1 MKTSVENQNKL
12 IKYLYYIFQSINM
25 LISLVLPIFIK
36 RIVDAVSDKN
46 YALFKLNAI
55 IFAILILA
63 FICTLALSYYF
74 MIYYEEKE
82 LRWLRSKFYKY
93 LGFESL
99 NNLKNKS
106 LGSIIQ
112 LFNSDLEGIR
122 SFILE
127 IPYKRIV
134 KAIYLV
140 LIIILMLR
148 ENIYLSASILII
160 LPIFY
165 FIQNK
170 MSEKEAVVNK
180 GIEEANE
187 KLNSNIEE
195 FYNYNYT
202 IKAFNSSEDTII
214 KNEAGLDKYLEKVFE
229 RLKIDIVYDYF
240 MSNGLL
246 NILDLIIY
254 IFGGFL
260 YEMHKGRLESILNFE
275 SKFIDE
281 DAKDF
286 ESLELKDLSIEYNEL
301 ILDKINLEIKKGEKI
316 LIKGS
321 NGSGKTS
328 LLRTISGLE
337 TDYSGEILL
346 NGSEVNKESNL
357 LNKMIRLVPDKADI
371 FYGTI
376 EENINMFSNKSI
388 DKDTKIIKALGK
400 NNLSLDTVLASSMN
414 NLSGGEKKLIELERA
429 FQSTGEVFIFDE
441 PLNYID
447 KNNSDLVIDCIKD
460 FTKDKTVILVSH
472 NESIEKI
479 ADKVYE
485 IKNKKLIRI
494 K

>member
-1 MKTSVENQNKL
+1 
-12 IKYLYYIFQSINM
+12 M
-25 LISLVLPIFIK
+25 LISLAVPIFIK
-36 RIVDAVSDKN
+36 KIVDAVSDKN

-55 IFAILILA
+55 IFCVLILA
-63 FICTLALSYYF
+63 FIITLALSYYF
-74 MIYYEEKE
+74 MIYYEEKK
-82 LRWLRSKFYKY
+82 LRRLRSKFYNY

-122 SFILE
+122 SFIIE
-127 IPYKRIV
+127 IPYKRVV
-134 KAIYLV
+134 KAIYLL

-180 GIEEANE
+180 AIEEANE

-202 IKAFNSSEDTII
+202 IKAFNSNEDTII

-246 NILDLIIY
+246 NILDLIIH

-260 YEMHKGRLESILNFE
+260 VFKGSVSIGTLILFSQYVSKLWNPIEFYMSYPRENSLYEMHKERLASVINFE
-275 SKFIDE
+275 SKLIDE

-328 LLRTISGLE
+328 LLRAIAGLE
-337 TDYSGEILL
+337 RDYTGEIYL
-346 NGSEVNKESNL
+346 NG
-357 LNKMIRLVPDKADI
+357 
-371 FYGTI
+371 
-376 EENINMFSNKSI
+376 
-388 DKDTKIIKALGK
+388 TKI
-400 NNLSLDTVLASSMN
+400 N
-414 NLSGGEKKLIELERA
+414 
-429 FQSTGEVFIFDE
+429 
-441 PLNYID
+441 
-447 KNNSDLVIDCIKD
+447 KD
-460 FTKDKTVILVSH
+460 S
-472 NESIEKI
+472 N
-479 ADKVYE
+479 
-485 IKNKKLIRI
+485 
-494 K
+494 